1 MSGKR
6 YLLDT
11 NAISALLQ
19 GNSQL
24 VSLLQEA
31 DWVGI
36 SVISQLELLAF
47 SGLSQSDRQVF
58 EQFLQRTNVIDL
70 ATGNVALIEKIIQ
83 IRQDFRL
90 KLPDAIIAA
99 TALQSAASLI
109 TADREFAKI
118 PTLAVVGW

>member
-19 GNSQL
+19 GSSQL

-47 SGLSQSDRQVF
+47 SGLSQDDRQIF
-58 EQFLQRTNVIDL
+58 DQFLQRADVIDL
-70 ATGNVALIEKIIQ
+70 TTSNTALIEKIIQ

-99 TALQSAASLI
+99 TALQSTASLI

-118 PTLAVVGW
+118 SKLTIVGW